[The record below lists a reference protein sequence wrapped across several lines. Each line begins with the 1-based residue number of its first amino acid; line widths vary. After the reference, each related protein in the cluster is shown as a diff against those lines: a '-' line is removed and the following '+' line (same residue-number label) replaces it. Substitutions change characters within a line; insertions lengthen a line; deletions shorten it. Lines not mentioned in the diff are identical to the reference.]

1 MAPRGPFGLP
11 FFATNFTKR
20 KSASNDWVPPRAQ
33 TARLYVTELTYAPIS
48 NT

>member
-20 KSASNDWVPPRAQ
+20 KSAGDDWAAPRAQ
-33 TARLYVTELTYAPIS
+33 TARLHVTELTYPPIS